1 MDRENSEKMNIPIFV
16 GKFLLYLTI
25 LFILGIP
32 AIRAYILSPDHTLN
46 AFDFFTFYLPMNL
59 VPFIA
64 LIMATP
70 IENSRRLRFVAIGS
84 TAIFLFTVAII
95 ALQFQI
101 TSATSELF
109 YIYAIG
115 RAAFPFIMWF
125 AFVHKEL
132 NFFNS

>member
-1 MDRENSEKMNIPIFV
+1 MKISVFL

-32 AIRAYILSPDHTLN
+32 AIKAYIASPSHALN
-46 AFDFFTFYLPMNL
+46 AFDFITFYLPLNL

-70 IENSRRLRFVAIGS
+70 IDNKRRLKLIVGGS
-84 TAIFLFTVAII
+84 FLILLFTLVVIV
-95 ALQFQI
+95 LQFNFI
-101 TSATSELF
+101 SVAGELF

-115 RAAFPFIMWF
+115 RTAFPFLLWF
-125 AFVHKEL
+125 AFVYKDVNYLFLKEGA
-132 NFFNS
+132 

>member
-1 MDRENSEKMNIPIFV
+1 MDRESSEKMRISVFI

-32 AIRAYILSPDHTLN
+32 AIRAYLASPSHALN
-46 AFDFFTFYLPMNL
+46 TFDFITFYLPLNL

-70 IENSRRLRFVAIGS
+70 IDNKRRLKLIVVGS
-84 TAIFLFTVAII
+84 VFILLFTLVVIV
-95 ALQFQI
+95 LQFNFI
-101 TSATSELF
+101 SVAGELF

-115 RAAFPFIMWF
+115 RTAFPFLLWV
-125 AFVHKEL
+125 AFVYKDL
-132 NFFNS
+132 NFEL